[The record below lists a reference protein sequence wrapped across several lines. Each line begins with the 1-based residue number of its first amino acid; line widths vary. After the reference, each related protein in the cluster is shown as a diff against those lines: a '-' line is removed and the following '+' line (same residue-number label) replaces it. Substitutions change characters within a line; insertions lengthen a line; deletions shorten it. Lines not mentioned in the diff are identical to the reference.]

1 MSIVKPIN
9 YFYQYY
15 IAPGYVRKKYIFPT
29 HINFPITDNCNSK
42 CQMCNVW
49 VDKSENELS
58 PLEIQKIFSDV
69 LFKKVQHFGISGGE
83 PTLRKDLLECI
94 QVILESLPGLKSLSI
109 TSHGFH
115 PTKWEKLLPEIIGL
129 CKVRKVFFKL
139 NISVDG
145 IGELH
150 EEVRRIEGGWKKV
163 LKTIKV
169 AKKNNCPLQ
178 LQCTVSKHNV
188 FGVNEVLHF
197 ARTNNIE
204 LIFRKATSINR
215 LYNSNITEE
224 FFTSNPEDSFFSDF
238 LRSDILLKETKNPG
252 RRLIYKEIAQR
263 LTEGTNR
270 KAPCH
275 FQNNGVL
282 ISAHGEM
289 FHCSIDEKPLGN
301 CRVTSPYEIYF
312 SENSRNQLSDLLN
325 TICPQCIHDQSG
337 SWNPFLI
344 IKDTLFAKFKSIR
357 SVLNYLDF
365 GRKNIA
371 CLLGLYKRKLIIDVT
386 ENNHK
391 SLHIIGAYGGEH
403 VGDSAIL
410 GGVILRQIN
419 KYKDL
424 KKIIVYSK
432 RPDRTLF
439 WVKGLDF
446 DPEISIIVKDYKS
459 LNEISISKNDSLA
472 WAGGPIME
480 MPVDLFEHYVTI
492 KDFTSKKVK
501 FEIIGCGWGPFKTFY
516 SKTMAKKILAK
527 ASYIQMRD
535 TYDLPFNYELA
546 KDPAFDYLQG
556 KATKET
562 EWNWNSHKSKE
573 FIDKIKNKGYSKL
586 MLLNVRPIWSKYN
599 KSDVSIDEL
608 HSRLKNS
615 IMKVIK
621 NLPEGT
627 AIISVPFNTDHY
639 GFSDMDLAMEINDE
653 CSNGNLDNYFL
664 FNRELNVRDMTSFLI
679 NFDYAICMR
688 FHACIFLKSLEIPV
702 YGIDYTA
709 GETGK
714 VGGLFKS
721 FNDPNYS
728 NILEIDTE
736 QINSFIIKH
745 QN

>member
-1 MSIVKPIN
+1 ML
-9 YFYQYY
+9 
-15 IAPGYVRKKYIFPT
+15 PT
-29 HINFPITDNCNSK
+29 HVNFPITDNCNSK

-49 VDKSENELS
+49 KDKSENELS
-58 PLEIQKIFSDV
+58 VLEMQKLFSDL
-69 LFKKVQHFGISGGE
+69 LFNKVKHFGISGGE
-83 PTLRKDLLECI
+83 PTLRKDLIECI
-94 QVILESLPGLKSLSI
+94 KVILESLPELNSLSI

-115 PTKWEKLLPEIIGL
+115 PTKWQKLLPEIISL
-129 CKVRKVFFKL
+129 CNERNVFFKL

-150 EEVRRIEGGWKKV
+150 EEVRRIAGGWKKV
-163 LKTIKV
+163 LKTIKI
-169 AKKNNCPLQ
+169 AKQNNCPLQ
-178 LQCTVSKHNV
+178 IQCTVSKHNV

-197 ARTNNIE
+197 AKTNNIE

-215 LYNSNITEE
+215 LYNSDITDE
-224 FFTSNPEDSFFSDF
+224 FFTSNQEDSFFSDF
-238 LRSDILLKETKNPG
+238 LRSDNLIKETKNPG

-263 LTEGTNR
+263 LTTGTLRN
-270 KAPCH
+270 APCH

-289 FHCSIDEKPLGN
+289 FHCSIDENPLGN
-301 CRVTSPYEIYF
+301 CRVSSPYEIYF
-312 SENSRNQLSDLLN
+312 SENARKQLTNLLN
-325 TICPQCIHDQSG
+325 NICPHCIHDQSG

-344 IKDTLFAKFKSIR
+344 IKDTVFTKFKSLK
-357 SVLNYLDF
+357 SVLNYFDF

-371 CLLGLYKRKLIIDVT
+371 YLLGLYRRKIRVDVT
-386 ENNHK
+386 ENNTK

-410 GGVILRQIN
+410 GGVILRQLHRHEN
-419 KYKDL
+419 L
-424 KKIIVYSK
+424 NKIIVYSK

-446 DPEISIIVKDYKS
+446 DPEISIAVKDYKS
-459 LNEISISKNDSLA
+459 LNEISLSKNDLLT

-480 MPVDLFEHYVTI
+480 MPVDLFEHYITI
-492 KDFTSKKVK
+492 NGFTSNKIK
-501 FEIIGCGWGPFKTFY
+501 FEIIGCGWGPFKSIY
-516 SKTMAKKILAK
+516 SKTLAKKILAK
-527 ASYIQMRD
+527 ASFIQMRD
-535 TYDLPFNYELA
+535 TYDLPFEHDLA
-546 KDPAFDYLQG
+546 KDPAFDYLLR
-556 KATKET
+556 KVSKET
-562 EWNWNSHKSKE
+562 EWNWNSHKAKE

-586 MLLNVRPIWSKYN
+586 LLLNVRPIWSKYN
-599 KSDVSIDEL
+599 KSEFSIDEL
-608 HSRLKNS
+608 HSRLKKS

-621 NLPEGT
+621 NIPEGT

-653 CSNGNLDNYFL
+653 CRNNNLKNYFL
-664 FNRELNVRDMTSFLI
+664 FNRELNVRDMTLFLN

-688 FHACIFLKSLEIPV
+688 FHACIFLKSLDIPV

-709 GETGK
+709 GEIGK

-736 QINSFIIKH
+736 QINSFILKH